1 MHTIFVI
8 GTGLVLLAVFILIG
22 RQLGGGGISAAATAA
37 LWFLPFWLAAA
48 ALNVSIGVRH
58 GYTVVEELPIALVV
72 FGVPAACAAVFWWQF
87 SRTAKGG

>member
-48 ALNVSIGVRH
+48 ALNLSVGVRH
-58 GYTVVEELPIALVV
+58 GYTVLEELPIAFLV
-72 FGVPAACAAVFWWQF
+72 FGVPALCATLFWWRF
-87 SRTAKGG
+87 SRGA